1 MARADSTVSVMFSL
15 RSSACSAGEAEGEI
29 RVRARRSTV
38 FGTDLLISLLC
49 VRVCVCVCVC
59 VCVKGVCVCVCVC
72 VCSRASNNMVV

>member
-38 FGTDLLISLLC
+38 FGTDLLINLLC
-49 VRVCVCVCVC
+49 VRVCVCV
-59 VCVKGVCVCVCVC
+59 KGVCEGCVC
-72 VCSRASNNMVV
+72 VCSRASNNVVV